1 MIDDH
6 VVEPTETVTVTLTAM
21 TAGNAGVTLDS
32 TAANLKAS
40 LNIVDNDSA
49 IVSITTGSD
58 GSESGPT
65 NVTFTVAQSAV
76 SASDTVVAFMLGG
89 TATAGADYSSV
100 PLTVTIPAGSSA
112 PVIIPLNV
120 IDDSLVEGPE
130 TVVITLSSIVSGD
143 PDITLN
149 ANSAFLAQ
157 TQNIADNDSV
167 TTIDLITANDT
178 APPAAHPTVPPGTN
192 TDNITSI
199 NQPTIAGIAAA
210 GSTVQLFDGLTLLG
224 STIADGTGNWSITV
238 PSALTDGVHN
248 LQAKAIFLSNNYALA
263 LIGGD
268 DRYNDFQ
275 QFSADDDF
283 GDRYWHVELRQSD
296 ENQNAHIH
304 WHCGSGQLCRAAAR
318 RCYRDRKQQC
328 RRPMEVGPSRPAQYP
343 MVRTRFRPE
352 YSISRAIRACRRRLG
367 L

>member
-1 MIDDH
+1 M
-6 VVEPTETVTVTLTAM
+6 
-21 TAGNAGVTLDS
+21 
-32 TAANLKAS
+32 
-40 LNIVDNDSA
+40 
-49 IVSITTGSD
+49 
-58 GSESGPT
+58 
-65 NVTFTVAQSAV
+65 
-76 SASDTVVAFMLGG
+76 
-89 TATAGADYSSV
+89 
-100 PLTVTIPAGSSA
+100 

-130 TVVITLSSIVSGD
+130 TVVITLTSIVSGD

-149 ANSAFLAQ
+149 ANSAFLAR
-157 TQNIADNDSV
+157 TQNIADNDSA

-178 APPAAHPTVPPGTN
+178 APPAGHPTVPPGTN

-224 STIADGTGNWSITV
+224 STVADGTGNWSITV

-248 LQAKAIFLSNNYALA
+248 LQAKATFLSNNYSLA

-268 DRYNDFQ
+268 DRYGDFQ

-296 ENQNAHIH
+296 ENQNAHIY
-304 WHCGSGQLCRAAAR
+304 WHSGSGQLCRAVAR
-318 RCYRDRKQQC
+318 RRYRDRKHQC
-328 RRPMEVGPSRPAQYP
+328 RRLDGSWTITASTIPDGSHTVSARVFDIAGNQSVSATLGIVIDSVAPPVPSTPDLADGSDSGVSTP
-343 MVRTRFRPE
+343 T
-352 YSISRAIRACRRRLG
+352 ISPISQPQP
-367 L
+367 